1 MTRRKIPKLQAGELP
16 WATRVQLAIDEYKST
31 YTKRGW
37 ASFHAVGKQY
47 NIAWTTIRDRVK
59 REAISR
65 KLKIQGRQRLTP
77 AEEDKLQEYCLLLE
91 R

>member
-37 ASFHAVGKQY
+37 ASFRDVGGKY
-47 NIAWTTIRDRVK
+47 DVAWTTIRDRV
-59 REAISR
+59 EGGAISR
-65 KLKIQGRQRLTP
+65 KLKIQSRQRLTP
-77 AEEDKLQEYCLLLE
+77 AKEDVL
-91 R
+91 